1 MATVLIVD
9 DEKNIRSHLATYVTG
24 LGHRAETAEDAATA
38 LRLLANLEPDV
49 VFTDVRMAGMD
60 GFELL
65 RETRRR
71 RPEAVVILMT
81 AYATVRGAVE
91 AMRDGAYDYLV
102 KPFELDEVGLLLDRI
117 IEVRTLRRENR
128 ELRRAVEAPALLES
142 ANPVMRRVLQTAR
155 QAAASDAT
163 ILLTGESGTGKNVLA
178 TAIHGWSPR
187 AAGPYVVVSCTT
199 LSEHLL
205 ESELFGHV
213 KGAFTGAWKDHPGRL
228 ESARGGTVFL
238 DEVGELPPDLQGKLL
253 RFLEE
258 KRFERVGDTTTREV
272 DVRIVAATNRD
283 LTAEVRASRFRQDL
297 FYRLEVIGLALPPLR
312 ERPEDLPA
320 LVDHLLGI
328 LCARHRRS
336 PMSLAPAARAA
347 LLAYPWPGN
356 VRELLNALE
365 RALVLSAGDTLR
377 AEDLPDHVL
386 APVPA
391 LPPEAADTASLSLE
405 DLERRQVQAV
415 LAQSATLEE
424 AAARLGI
431 NPTTLWRK
439 RKRWGLD

>member
-1 MATVLIVD
+1 
-9 DEKNIRSHLATYVTG
+9 
-24 LGHRAETAEDAATA
+24 
-38 LRLLANLEPDV
+38 
-49 VFTDVRMAGMD
+49 
-60 GFELL
+60 
-65 RETRRR
+65 
-71 RPEAVVILMT
+71 
-81 AYATVRGAVE
+81 
-91 AMRDGAYDYLV
+91 
-102 KPFELDEVGLLLDRI
+102 
-117 IEVRTLRRENR
+117 
-128 ELRRAVEAPALLES
+128 
-142 ANPVMRRVLQTAR
+142 
-155 QAAASDAT
+155 
-163 ILLTGESGTGKNVLA
+163 
-178 TAIHGWSPR
+178 
-187 AAGPYVVVSCTT
+187 
-199 LSEHLL
+199 
-205 ESELFGHV
+205 
-213 KGAFTGAWKDHPGRL
+213 
-228 ESARGGTVFL
+228 

-336 PMSLAPAARAA
+336 PMSIAPAARAA

-386 APVPA
+386 APVP
-391 LPPEAADTASLSLE
+391 P
-405 DLERRQVQAV
+405 
-415 LAQSATLEE
+415 
-424 AAARLGI
+424 
-431 NPTTLWRK
+431 
-439 RKRWGLD
+439 